1 MLLLAPLS
9 LPSRWNT
16 CKNGN
21 GVRCVFYHGVQYL
34 SAMSASNEAALRVV
48 PRVRPRKELEA
59 CAYDDRAVGC
69 QLVVGGPRA
78 TLTPPRQ
85 SDGMGR
91 RWPDHHQD
99 SIVPIRTII
108 AQAVE

>member
-16 CKNGN
+16 CESGN
-21 GVRCVFYHGVQYL
+21 GVCCVFYHGVQYL
-34 SAMSASNEAALRVV
+34 SAMLASNEAALRVV
-48 PRVRPRKELEA
+48 PRMRPCEELEA
-59 CAYDDRAVGC
+59 CAYDDRAVGR

-78 TLTPPRQ
+78 MLTPPRR
-85 SDGMGR
+85 SEGMGR
-91 RWPDHHQD
+91 RRPDHHQD

-108 AQAVE
+108 SQAVE